1 MSNIQSRKDLHSEI
15 SELLTMTILA
25 STAERKARTYTTAKG
40 FTRTIKGRPARRGF
54 LPMGE
59 STIWEKVRRGEFPK
73 PVKISSR
80 ITAWKRAEILEWLES
95 KQ

>member
-1 MSNIQSRKDLHSEI
+1 MSHQDQLINKAFIGLDTLRIQQ
-15 SELLTMTILA
+15 LA
-25 STAERKARTYTTAKG
+25 STAERKQKIYKDPRGRT
-40 FTRTIKGRPARRGF
+40 RIIKARPAKRGL

-80 ITAWKRAEILEWLES
+80 ITVWKRSDIIKWLES